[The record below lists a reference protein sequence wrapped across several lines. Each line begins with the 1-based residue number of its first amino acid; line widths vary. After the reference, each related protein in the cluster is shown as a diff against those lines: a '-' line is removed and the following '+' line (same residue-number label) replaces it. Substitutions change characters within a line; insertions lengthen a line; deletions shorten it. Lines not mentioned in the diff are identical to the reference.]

1 MQNDQTCVLRILHL
15 GKGSSTCYIV
25 SVKFHLS
32 SDTKRLDITSTINDP
47 QPSWIHIR
55 GQDRCDHR
63 WSCMQPSGRKL
74 LGGCGMLLW
83 QVGELFFR
91 VEAETF
97 FFFVCSGDGLL
108 KVVFLDYVYIIMIL
122 PFEYYP

>member
-1 MQNDQTCVLRILHL
+1 
-15 GKGSSTCYIV
+15 
-25 SVKFHLS
+25 
-32 SDTKRLDITSTINDP
+32 
-47 QPSWIHIR
+47 
-55 GQDRCDHR
+55 
-63 WSCMQPSGRKL
+63 
-74 LGGCGMLLW
+74 MLLW

-91 VEAETF
+91 VEAET